1 VTFQALILGARCG
14 LAAWTGRRMP
24 IGLVGL
30 GFAALAL
37 WTAISGAIVVLGET
51 GDRRAAITMSVQWI
65 GYASFLVAGIGLV
78 REATFRRYAIV
89 MIGSAAAAWGAM
101 GAYDYYVRMPSIAND
116 YFSLPEDDKR
126 EVLAANMEG
135 NADDAD
141 ERKRFEDRLRSVEP
155 ITTFSLTNT
164 LAGFLLPGWIF
175 AAYGTLRQAF
185 DRRDFRR
192 FVAWALIWLLVSFV
206 LFLTKSRTAWAAA
219 ALGGAALALLFLAR
233 ERRLPWN
240 TLTAAAIGVALL
252 GSVAWATGA
261 VDREVFTEAA
271 KSFAYR
277 VEYWRS
283 TAAMIAERPAFGTG
297 PGNFGAYYLH
307 EKLPQASEEV
317 KDPHQW
323 LLEIAA
329 TVGLPGAAAP
339 LLAFAVAFVAGIR
352 SWFRRTES
360 VGRNP
365 ETSTE
370 RGESLFERRPFALYD
385 FGVAGGAI
393 VGYLLSILFLI
404 PLDVPMATVGLIAF
418 VLARWALARERAEAS
433 ETSGVGAMTV
443 ATLLLN
449 LSASGGVSY
458 PGILPWLA
466 LATALATAGTA
477 LRFGLGRRSA
487 VALSL
492 GSALFAALTQ
502 FWAVPPVLP
511 TGPALTA
518 SAEAAESLRDQFVP
532 QAEREAL
539 QALALD
545 PHLANV
551 REFPPPAHTLI
562 DARWLKFLADPDGD
576 REKRFLLATEEAIR
590 RDPASYSPYRFA
602 GQRLLL
608 AAHATQQKELY
619 ELAVTRYA
627 QAVERYPNA
636 SWMHAQLA
644 VALDAAGRPDEALK
658 EVEEAERLDALNPH
672 DDRRLDRQ
680 RLVDPTAPARETA
693 AGEWIARFRSQQAK
707 GQ

>member
-1 VTFQALILGARCG
+1 
-14 LAAWTGRRMP
+14 
-24 IGLVGL
+24 
-30 GFAALAL
+30 
-37 WTAISGAIVVLGET
+37 
-51 GDRRAAITMSVQWI
+51 
-65 GYASFLVAGIGLV
+65 
-78 REATFRRYAIV
+78 
-89 MIGSAAAAWGAM
+89 
-101 GAYDYYVRMPSIAND
+101 MPSIANG

-233 ERRLPWN
+233 ERRLPWK
-240 TLTAAAIGVALL
+240 TLTAAAVGVALL
-252 GSVAWATGA
+252 GAVAWATGA

-283 TAAMIAERPAFGTG
+283 TGAMISERPTFGTG

-329 TVGLPGAAAP
+329 TVGFPGAAAL

-352 SWFRRTES
+352 SWFCRTDGAEALLASEGRQSPES
-360 VGRNP
+360 VARGP

-370 RGESLFERRPFALYD
+370 RVESLFERRPFALYD

-404 PLDVPMATVGLIAF
+404 PLDVPMAAVGLVAF
-418 VLARWALARERAEAS
+418 VLARWALARERADAS
-433 ETSGVGAMTV
+433 EASGVGAMAV

-449 LSASGGVSY
+449 LSASGGISY

-466 LATALATAGTA
+466 LATALAIAGTA

-487 VALSL
+487 VAMSL
-492 GSALFAALTQ
+492 VCAFLAALTQ

-511 TGPALTA
+511 TGPALTV
-518 SAEAAESLRDQFVP
+518 SAEAAQSLRDQFVP
-532 QAEREAL
+532 QAERGAL
-539 QALALD
+539 QALGLD

-551 REFPPPAHTLI
+551 REFPPPAHTLV
-562 DARWLKFLADPDGD
+562 DARWVKFLADPDAD
-576 REKRFLLATEEAIR
+576 RQKSFLLATEEAIR

-608 AAHATQQKELY
+608 AAHATQRKELY
-619 ELAVTRYA
+619 ELAAKRYA
-627 QAVERYPNA
+627 QAAERYPNA

-644 VALDAAGRPDEALK
+644 VALDAAGRPAEALK

-672 DDRRLDRQ
+672 ADRRLDRQ
-680 RLVDPTAPARETA
+680 RLVDPSSPACETA

-707 GQ
+707 RP